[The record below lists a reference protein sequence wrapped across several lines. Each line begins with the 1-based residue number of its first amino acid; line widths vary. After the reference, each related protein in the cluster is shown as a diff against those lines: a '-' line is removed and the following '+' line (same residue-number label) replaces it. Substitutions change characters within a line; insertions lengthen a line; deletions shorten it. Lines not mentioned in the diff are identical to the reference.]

1 MDPSELLV
9 LAEAVVVFPISE
21 IDPVKRASI
30 DASDGDYGLTKN
42 DSRRTTR
49 LIDRTAAELLE
60 EFRKPTSV
68 PDAIVRFSRK
78 FDADPS
84 AVMVDSFEFLDGMV
98 RDGFLMLASATADSR
113 FGPLETTGG
122 WRMLE
127 PLRLLDDTE
136 VLLVLSAQEQRG
148 VLKRVAPDA
157 DAWVR
162 AALANE
168 ARVLGALQGNGAP
181 LLLEDGHAARVPYI
195 VVEWRSGLPSPAAS
209 MQLRRPWL
217 PESRQRLAAICVRIL
232 DAYALLHERGII
244 HGDVHPGNVLID
256 LDTDAVSLIDF
267 GLAVDTQGKSAH
279 VPPRGGIEAFHP
291 PERARAL
298 LDGKSPPEPTAGSEQ
313 YAVAALLYRLLAGQ
327 DYIEQLLDR
336 KVWHEA
342 ICTQPPRPFMRLGLP
357 PWPALEAVLAR
368 ALAKDPADRYPS
380 VAAFRDAFAA
390 AGATGAGEAS
400 STQGA
405 WQAPCVFDN
414 AIARL
419 ADPADAT
426 DRPLQRPTAN
436 INHGAT
442 GIAYFLLRASGMLN
456 RPDLFAAADLW
467 IERAKRDAAI
477 PDDAFYDESRG
488 LNVNTVGRTALYHS
502 ALGMHC
508 VDALIACSAEQPDR
522 LATAIDAFIAA
533 ATIPEDRADVT
544 TGYAGHLIACATLLD
559 AMAAANQF
567 EERERLIALG
577 QRRKADLLAVWGP
590 LDKVLPG
597 AREPYYGIAHGWAGA
612 AYAMLRHADATGE
625 PVPEAVVETL
635 RELAAVARRTRDGA
649 HWPMGV
655 RNEEVWTSW
664 CHGTAGYALLW
675 SLAQRILPDG
685 DFAELAILAGEHAW
699 NTRAPDTGHLCCG
712 AAGQGYAF
720 LALHRLTGDGK
731 YVDRARQRL
740 EHGVGFVG
748 TRGMTTDSLYK
759 GDLGLALLECEL
771 AEPSMAAMP
780 MFEGERWS

>member
-1 MDPSELLV
+1 MDPNELLV
-9 LAEAVVVFPISE
+9 LADAVVIFPISE

-30 DASDGDYGLTKN
+30 DVSEGDYGLTKN

-49 LIDRTAAELLE
+49 LIDRSAAEMLE

-68 PDAIVRFSRK
+68 PDAIVRFSRTH
-78 FDADPS
+78 DADPN
-84 AVMVDSFEFLDGMV
+84 AVLADSFEFLTGMI
-98 RDGFLMLASATADSR
+98 RDGFVMTASAAVDSK
-113 FGPLETTGG
+113 FGPLETAGG

-136 VLLVLSAQEQRG
+136 VLLVLSPQEQRG

-168 ARVLGALQGNGAP
+168 AEVLGNLQGGGAP
-181 LLLEDGHAARVPYI
+181 VLLEDGHDVRVPYI
-195 VVEWRSGLPSPAAS
+195 VVEWRSGLPSPVAS
-209 MQLRRPWL
+209 TQLRRPWV
-217 PESRQRLAAICVRIL
+217 PESRQRLAGVCVRIL
-232 DAYALLHERGII
+232 DAYVLLHERGIV

-256 LDTDAVSLIDF
+256 LDTDSISLIDF
-267 GLAVDTQGKSAH
+267 GLAINTESTSPH
-279 VPPRGGIEAFHP
+279 VPPRGGIEAFYA

-298 LDGKSPPEPTAGSEQ
+298 LDGAAPPEPTAKSEQ
-313 YAVAALLYRLLAGQ
+313 YAVAALLYRMLTGQ
-327 DYIEQLLDR
+327 DYVEQLLDR
-336 KVWHEA
+336 KAWHET
-342 ICTQPPRPFMRLGLP
+342 ICTQPPRAFVRLGLP
-357 PWPALEAVLAR
+357 PWPRLETVLAR
-368 ALAKDPADRYPS
+368 ALAKDSADRYPS
-380 VAAFRDAFAA
+380 VAAFRDDFAA
-390 AGATGAGEAS
+390 ATVTVTGEAPPATS
-400 STQGA
+400 A
-405 WQAPCVFDN
+405 WRAPGLFEI

-442 GIAYFLLRASGMLN
+442 GIAYFLLRASGILG
-456 RPDLFAAADLW
+456 RPNLFAAADLW
-467 IERAKRDAAI
+467 IERAKRNAAS

-522 LATAIDAFIAA
+522 LAKAIDAFVAEA
-533 ATIPEDRADVT
+533 SIPDDRVDLT
-544 TGYAGHLIACATLLD
+544 TGCAGHLIACSTLLD
-559 AMAAANQF
+559 AMAAANQH
-567 EERERLIALG
+567 EERDRLIALG
-577 QRRKADLLAVWGP
+577 QRRKEDLMAVWGP
-590 LDKVLPG
+590 LDQALPG
-597 AREPYYGIAHGWAGA
+597 AHEHYYGIAHGWAGA
-612 AYAMLRHADATGE
+612 AYALLRHSDATGE
-625 PVPEAVVETL
+625 PVPGAVVETL
-635 RELAAVARRTRDGA
+635 HGLAAIARRSGEGA

-655 RNEEVWTSW
+655 RNEAVWTSW

-675 SLAQRILPDG
+675 SLAQRILPDH

-699 NTRAPDTGHLCCG
+699 KASAPDTGHLCCG

-720 LALHRLTGDGK
+720 LALHRLTGDGI
-731 YVDRARQRL
+731 YVDRAKQRL
-740 EHGVGFVG
+740 EHGISFVG
-748 TRGMTTDSLYK
+748 TRGMSTDSLYK

-771 AEPSMAAMP
+771 SEPSMAAMP
-780 MFEGERWS
+780 IFEADRWS